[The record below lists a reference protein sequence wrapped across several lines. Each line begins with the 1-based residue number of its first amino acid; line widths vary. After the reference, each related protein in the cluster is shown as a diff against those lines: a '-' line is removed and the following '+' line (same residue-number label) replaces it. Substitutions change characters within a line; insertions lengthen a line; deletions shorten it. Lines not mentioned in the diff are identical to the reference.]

1 MTRLPSMEFQIAAK
15 ELLTLKRGETTV
27 HDEFQIT
34 QLTLSED
41 NSGESLSLGAEL
53 LLAGSIAGEQVL
65 EDTTVGSVGHCEKRV

>member
-1 MTRLPSMEFQIAAK
+1 MEFQIAAK
-15 ELLTLKRGETTV
+15 ELLTLQRRETTV